1 MCYRGN
7 KKDQL
12 NNNESTK
19 KSSKSGIEVKVT
31 TLEVFPIQT
40 KSERRK
46 TSTHESI
53 LNSLQKYAY
62 FFSSDDSHETMR
74 DHTPKYISSVSV
86 ELA

>member
-1 MCYRGN
+1 M
-7 KKDQL
+7 KVQ
-12 NNNESTK
+12 K

-62 FFSSDDSHETMR
+62 FFSSR
-74 DHTPKYISSVSV
+74 
-86 ELA
+86 